1 MLLSIIIPVYN
12 REDLIIKCLDSIPD
26 RTDTEII
33 VVDDNSTDRTLE
45 VLNTYS
51 QSRDNMIIYHHNK
64 NLGPGM
70 ARNTG
75 LEFAKGKYIMFVD
88 SDDYIYPDVFNYIM
102 NTIISEEDSDIIFV
116 KRERNDGYS
125 WISPWSLQ
133 GCFVKRS
140 FIGDTRHNNAQTGE
154 DSNFL
159 QKLANKNPHVNR
171 LNYVLYHYNLNV
183 NEDGS
188 VDGIE
193 GSQTWKRKRGLL

>member
-12 REDLIIKCLDSIPD
+12 RADLILKCLNSIPD

-33 VVDDNSTDRTLE
+33 VVDDGSTDNTWE
-45 VLNTYS
+45 VISKIDRIKAIHQENA
-51 QSRDNMIIYHHNK
+51 
-64 NLGPGM
+64 GPGM

-75 LEFAKGKYIMFVD
+75 LDIAQGDYIMFVD

-102 NTIISEEDSDIIFV
+102 NDILPEEDSDIIYV

-125 WISPWSLQ
+125 WISPYSLQ

-140 FIGDTRHNNAQTGE
+140 FIGDTRHNNSPTGE
-154 DSNFL
+154 DTNFL
-159 QKLANKNPHVNR
+159 NKLIYKPHKMNR